1 MLREGARGCV
11 ALACLANAHMASFQ
25 RLAVTLARRRDA
37 NERYTLNI
45 GEPLRQS
52 RRSKAKEEIGT
63 SEKVRVENVT
73 RGRRNTNNAR
83 EEKKKQHAFFK

>member
-1 MLREGARGCV
+1 M
-11 ALACLANAHMASFQ
+11 
-25 RLAVTLARRRDA
+25 ARRRDA

-83 EEKKKQHAFFK
+83 EEKKKQRAFFK